1 MKRLKS
7 ILIASAAAILIIS
20 VFVIISRVNV
30 FYDACGP
37 ITEQESAE
45 AFDFLYNTLENSRY
59 TYFEYLDDISGEY
72 LGQASADVGIKE
84 EKFIGYKEKNEYAV
98 NVDESGLYNIRM
110 VYEVDERALNNATVS
125 LAINGEPPFY
135 EANIIDV
142 PIFWMDETKDFE
154 TDSYGDEALPLQVKV
169 EGSYEIFLYNNTFY
183 KVEPLLFY
191 FIKGKNTIE
200 LMNQSSTEFIIKELE
215 LTAPVAVP
223 SYEEYRAMYPEAEG
237 KGNIAVNAIDYI
249 YKNSSYI
256 SMASY
261 ESPTAAPFDTI
272 DKKLN
277 IVSGSSWRN
286 PGKSIT
292 YEVEAL
298 EEGFYKLAMHYIP
311 GKDEYSVFRTIR
323 IDGEIPF
330 AEVMAYPLQYVRGNK
345 FNYMTVADDRG
356 NPYMFYLSKGM
367 HTLTF
372 TADYERISEQ
382 VRKLQLISDHINQ
395 FSLDIRKITG
405 REVDKNRTWRLLE
418 YIPETES
425 YLLAY
430 DTLIKDIVEELS
442 IYAPN
447 GPRSSAL
454 SNLQKAL
461 FKIDKM
467 LEEPDEL
474 PLYFDDLYSGSG
486 SVNQM
491 IGNSM
496 ETLSLQPVSLNEFT
510 FYTGKPDMRNNAGFV
525 ARIMAG
531 FNKFMSSF
539 TSDKYVVRNDEEM
552 LNIWVN
558 RAITQVD
565 TLQKMVDSEFT
576 PSTGIKVKISVMPDA
591 NKLILASAAGDAPDI
606 AMGLL
611 SYMPFDLAIRGAAYD
626 LTQFD
631 DFWTVADRFTPGAF
645 VPYVLEDNVYAL
657 PETLEFFTIFYRK
670 DIFDSLGLEVPDTW
684 DDVTELLP
692 ELQRYGMNFYHPI
705 AGGGSLKWFYQTSPF
720 IYQMGGT
727 IYSED
732 GLKSTIDNEN
742 SVKGLE
748 YLAKLFTM
756 YSLPEQEPL
765 FYNSFRYGTL
775 PIGIADFTTYLQIKN
790 AAPEL
795 VGKWE
800 MAPYPSMEDTEGK
813 SNRWIIANGRGSIIL
828 EGTKKAKEAWEF
840 LKWWSGA
847 EVQTNYSYRLQS
859 IYGPEYIWLSGN
871 LEAVSNSSIDIQD
884 KEIILEQVKW
894 LRDVPRTPGQY
905 MLERGIS
912 DIWNRSVYNNEPT
925 RIAID
930 KQIVTINREIK
941 RKMIEFGYIDEDG
954 NIIKNYTV
962 RDIDWIQEQIER
974 NKGVD

>member
-1 MKRLKS
+1 MKKVK
-7 ILIASAAAILIIS
+7 AILLTVLAIIL
-20 VFVIISRVNV
+20 VVVLFVAISRNTV
-30 FYDACGP
+30 FYNA
-37 ITEQESAE
+37 ESPVSDKESSE
-45 AFDFLYNTLENSRY
+45 AFRLLFDTLEDSRF
-59 TYFEYLDDISGEY
+59 TYFEYLDTVSGSGSGNIEMVSNIS
-72 LGQASADVGIKE
+72 E
-84 EKFIGYKEKNEYAV
+84 EKFISYNESQDFTVKV
-98 NVDESGLYNIRM
+98 NEAGLYNIRM
-110 VYEVDERALNNATVS
+110 KYAVAENSLNNATVS
-125 LAINGEPPFY
+125 IGINGEIPFY
-135 EANIIDV
+135 EANIIDI
-142 PIFWMDETKDFE
+142 PIFWTDETKNFD
-154 TDSYGDEALPLQVKV
+154 TDSYGDEALPLQVKT
-169 EGSYEIFLYNNTFY
+169 EDPYEIYLYNNTY
-183 KVEPLLFY
+183 YTVEPLLFY
-191 FIKGKNTIE
+191 FEKGNNNVSIT
-200 LMNQSSTEFIIKELE
+200 NQSSTQFSIKELE
-215 LTAPVAVP
+215 LAAPVEVP
-223 SYEEYRAMYPEAEG
+223 SYEEYKSMNTGNEG
-237 KGNIAVNAIDYI
+237 SGSLTVNSIDYI

-256 SMASY
+256 SMFSY
-261 ESPTAAPFDTI
+261 ESPTVNPFDPI

-277 IVSGSSWRN
+277 IVTGSSWRN
-286 PGKSIT
+286 PGKNIT
-292 YEVEAL
+292 YELNVKED
-298 EEGFYKLAMHYIP
+298 GYYKLAVHYYP
-311 GKDEYSVFRTIR
+311 GNDDYSIFRTIR

-330 AEVMAYPLQYVRGNK
+330 KEAKAYPFSDVTGNR
-345 FNYMTVADDRG
+345 FYYETISDENG
-356 NPYMFYLSKGM
+356 EPYMFYLTEGR
-367 HTLTF
+367 HEITL
-372 TADYERISEQ
+372 TADYEPVSMQ
-382 VRKLQLISDHINQ
+382 VRKLQLLSDHINQ

-405 REVDKNRTWRLLE
+405 KEVDKNRTWRLLE
-418 YIPETES
+418 YLPETES
-425 YLLAY
+425 YLVAY
-430 DTLIKDIVEELS
+430 DTLIKDIIEELS
-442 IYAPN
+442 AYAPN
-447 GPRSSAL
+447 GFRSSTL

-461 FKIDKM
+461 VKLDKM

-474 PLYFDDLYSGSG
+474 PLYFEDLYSGSG

-491 IGNSM
+491 IGNSI
-496 ETLSLQPVSLNEFT
+496 ETLSEQPMSLNEFT
-510 FYTGKPDMRNNAGFV
+510 FYTGELGKRNNASFITKLTASLTKFV
-525 ARIMAG
+525 
-531 FNKFMSSF
+531 SSF
-539 TSDKYVVRNDEEM
+539 TSDKYVVRNDDEM

-558 RAITQVD
+558 RAITHVD

-657 PETLEFFTIFYRK
+657 PETLEFFTTFYRK
-670 DIFDSLGLEVPDTW
+670 DIFNNLGLEVPDTW

-727 IYSED
+727 IYSDD
-732 GLKSTIDNEN
+732 GLRATIDDEN

-756 YSLPEQEPL
+756 YSLPEQDPL

-800 MAPYPSMEDTEGK
+800 MAPYPAMVDAEGNF
-813 SNRWIIANGRGSIIL
+813 NRWIIANGRGSIIL
-828 EGTKKAKEAWEF
+828 EDTEKAKEAWEF
-840 LKWWSGA
+840 LKWWSSAG
-847 EVQTNYSYRLQS
+847 VQTSYSYRLQS
-859 IYGPEYIWLSGN
+859 IYGPEFIWLSGN
-871 LEAVSNSSIDIQD
+871 LEAVENSSIDIQD

-912 DIWNRSVYNNEPT
+912 DIWNRSVFNNEPT

-930 KQIVTINREIK
+930 KQIITINREIR

-954 NIIKNYTV
+954 NLINPYTV
-962 RDIDWIQEQIER
+962 RDIDWIIAKIEAG
-974 NKGVD
+974 KEEE